1 MFELRRRL
9 VWLNGYLFMITNCV
23 TEPMVQLLESHA
35 EFNKA
40 TVFAFKKVVIVMCQA
55 LFAGC

>member
-1 MFELRRRL
+1 
-9 VWLNGYLFMITNCV
+9 MITNCV